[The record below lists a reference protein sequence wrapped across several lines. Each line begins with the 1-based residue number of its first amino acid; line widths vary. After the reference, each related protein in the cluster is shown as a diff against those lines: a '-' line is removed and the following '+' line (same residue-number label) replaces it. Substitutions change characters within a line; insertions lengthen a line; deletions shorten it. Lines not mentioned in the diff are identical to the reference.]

1 MKENI
6 VFMQIED
13 NMVTFEKENEDTII
27 YPISLVPIQY
37 KEGDIIQVII
47 HEQDYIE
54 FIELNVEEMEK
65 RRQNVMNK
73 KLRLRE
79 RARRSTNR
87 A

>member
-1 MKENI
+1 MKEN
-6 VFMQIED
+6 
-13 NMVTFEKENEDTII
+13 
-27 YPISLVPIQY
+27 
-37 KEGDIIQVII
+37 
-47 HEQDYIE
+47 IE

>member
-13 NMVTFEKENEDTII
+13 NMVTFERENEDTII
-27 YPISLVPIQY
+27 YPISLVPVEY

-47 HEQDYIE
+47 HDDNFIE
-54 FIELNVEEMEK
+54 FIELNVDEME
-65 RRQNVMNK
+65 RRIRRTRNK
-73 KLRLRE
+73 KLKLKE
-79 RARRSTNR
+79 RAKRSTNK